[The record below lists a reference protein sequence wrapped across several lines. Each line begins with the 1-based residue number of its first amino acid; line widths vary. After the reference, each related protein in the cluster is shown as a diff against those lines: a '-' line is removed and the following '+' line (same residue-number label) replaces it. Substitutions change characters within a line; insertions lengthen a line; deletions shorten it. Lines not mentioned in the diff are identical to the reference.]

1 MTTIGNIWPH
11 RPHTYGICGR
21 CGRHMRHTGHIC
33 GRCGRCG
40 HSLGVGFGC
49 SLRRRSIR
57 PVDAVSLSRPRVYP
71 LLT

>member
-11 RPHTYGICGR
+11 KPHTYGICGQ
-21 CGRHMRHTGHIC
+21 CGRLMRHTRHIC

-49 SLRRRSIR
+49 SLRRLSIR
-57 PVDAVSLSRPRVYP
+57 AVDAVSLAAKVSIGS
-71 LLT
+71 